1 ETIDKVKNQNQNGF
15 KCSIEFMGESTQTEH
30 DANEARN
37 EFLKICQSI
46 KYQGLNATVSLDLS
60 HIGLAISKDLGFNNL
75 DLICQ
80 EAAKGNIEIIISAE
94 DTERTDAVLQ
104 SYIDISKIH
113 QHVGITLQA
122 YLFRTKDDFDNV
134 VKLNG
139 RIRIVKGA
147 FETPSGLSLARG
159 EELDNVYVGYV
170 KKLLSKN
177 HPCSIATHDESI
189 QQEVKKM
196 IQVYNVKSDSYEFES
211 LFGIQS
217 EQLLQLKEEGHP
229 AKIYFV
235 YGKEWYLYL
244 CNRLAEYPLNVFQ
257 ALNDILRA

>member
-1 ETIDKVKNQNQNGF
+1 MDEALLKQISSGLRKAALNQETKTYILSNPVLFNTLKKAADRYIGGDTLAETIDKVKNQNQNGF

-122 YLFRTKDDFDNV
+122 
-134 VKLNG
+134 
-139 RIRIVKGA
+139 
-147 FETPSGLSLARG
+147 
-159 EELDNVYVGYV
+159 
-170 KKLLSKN
+170 
-177 HPCSIATHDESI
+177 
-189 QQEVKKM
+189 
-196 IQVYNVKSDSYEFES
+196 
-211 LFGIQS
+211 
-217 EQLLQLKEEGHP
+217 
-229 AKIYFV
+229 
-235 YGKEWYLYL
+235 
-244 CNRLAEYPLNVFQ
+244 
-257 ALNDILRA
+257 